1 MGKKKL
7 SVVIPCYRVKRHVLE
22 VLVGIGPEV
31 DAIYIVDDCCPEGSG
46 GHVQANCGDK
56 RVRVLFH
63 EKNLGVG
70 GATLTGYLEA
80 LKEDAEIII
89 KIDGDGQ
96 MDPALIRQ
104 FVRPIEE
111 GLADYTKGN
120 RFFCIEDLQQMPL
133 VRLIGNSFLSF
144 LSKFSSGYWN
154 VFDPTNGYTAISAAV
169 AAKLPFDKIDRRY
182 FFESDMLMRLNIF
195 RAVVLDIPMS
205 ARYGDETSS
214 LRIARIIPEFLAKYV
229 LNGFKRLFYT
239 YYLRDFNV
247 ASIEILMGFCA
258 LLFGII
264 FGARMWYISVTTGVT
279 ATSGTVML
287 AALPTL
293 IGIQL
298 ILAFLT
304 YDVGNIPKYTLTN
317 LLQERPR
324 NDAQ

>member
-1 MGKKKL
+1 MPKRKI
-7 SVVIPCYRVKRHVLE
+7 SVVIPCFKVKQHVLK
-22 VLVGIGPEV
+22 VIAAIGPEV
-31 DAIYIVDDCCPEGSG
+31 DAVFVVDDHCPEESG
-46 GHVQANCGDK
+46 RHVETECRDE

-63 EKNLGVG
+63 EKNQGVG
-70 GATLTGYLEA
+70 GATLTGYREA
-80 LKEDAEIII
+80 LKQGAEIIV

-96 MDPALIRQ
+96 MDPALLTR
-104 FVRPIEE
+104 FSRPIEE
-111 GLADYTKGN
+111 GMADYTKGN

-133 VRLIGNSFLSF
+133 VRLIGNSVLSF

-154 VFDPTNGYTAISAAV
+154 VFDPTNGYTAISAEV

-195 RAVVLDIPMS
+195 RAVVLDIPMP

-214 LRIARIIPEFLAKYV
+214 LRIARIIPEFLGKYV
-229 LNGFKRLFYT
+229 LNGFKRLFYN

-258 LLFGII
+258 LLFGIT
-264 FGARMWYISVTTGVT
+264 FGSRMWYVSVTTGVT

-298 ILAFLT
+298 ILAFLS
-304 YDVGNIPKYTLTN
+304 YDVGNVPKYTLSN

-324 NDAQ
+324 NDAR